1 MRYFFLILILLVSFA
16 PALATDYVLD
26 DACGLADALRAA
38 NADMERRDC
47 PAGDGADHITLTADI
62 TLEGELPRVISD
74 ITIDGAGFTISGDGE
89 WRVFYVDLGGSLTLQ
104 NIHLTDA
111 RAHSAVSFISVWGS
125 TDYSKSG
132 GAILVNRGSRLE
144 LVNSRFTDNGAA
156 DFGGVLDA
164 WDSEVIVSDSVFTGN
179 KAEDGGAIASA
190 LSVVTISNSTFEG
203 NRVRDDGGA
212 LQVFNSTA
220 YVTDSQFTGNVAA
233 RRGGAI
239 SVFRGTV
246 EQSGNTYSDNVGG
259 DCDGCE

>member
-1 MRYFFLILILLVSFA
+1 MRYILLTLILFLCIA
-16 PALATDYVLD
+16 PALATDYILD
-26 DACGLADALRAA
+26 EDCGLADALRAA
-38 NADMERRDC
+38 NADMERREC
-47 PAGDGADHITLTADI
+47 PAGDGADTITLTADI
-62 TLEGELPRVISD
+62 TLDGELPRIISD

-104 NIHLTDA
+104 NIHLTEA
-111 RAHSAVSFISVWGS
+111 RAHNEVSFISVWGS

-144 LVNSRFTDNGAA
+144 IISSRFTDNAAA

-164 WDSEVIVSDSVFTGN
+164 WDSEVVVSDSVFIEN

-220 YVTDSQFTGNVAA
+220 YVTDSQFIGNVAA
-233 RRGGAI
+233 RNGGAI
-239 SVFRGTV
+239 TVFRGTV
-246 EQSGNTYSDNVGG
+246 EQSGNTFSDNVGG
-259 DCDGCE
+259 DCSGC

>member
-1 MRYFFLILILLVSFA
+1 MRYILIALVLLLCTV
-16 PALATDYVLD
+16 PALATDYILD
-26 DACGLADALRAA
+26 ENCGLADALRAA

-47 PAGDGADHITLTADI
+47 PAGEGADTITLTADI
-62 TLEGELPRVISD
+62 TLDGELPRVISD
-74 ITIDGAGFTISGDGE
+74 ITIDGAGHTISGDGE
-89 WRVFYVDLGGSLTLQ
+89 WRVFYVDMGGSLTLR
-104 NIHLTDA
+104 NIHLTEA
-111 RAHSAVSFISVWGS
+111 RAHSEVSFISVWGS

-144 LVNSRFTDNGAA
+144 LVNSRFTDNAAA

-164 WDSEVIVSDSVFTGN
+164 WDSEVVVSGSSFSGN

-212 LQVFNSTA
+212 LQVFSSTA
-220 YVTDSQFTGNVAA
+220 YVTDSQFIGNAAA

-239 SVFRGTV
+239 TVFRGTI
-246 EQSGNTYSDNVGG
+246 EQSGNTFSDNVGG
-259 DCDGCE
+259 DCDGC